1 MIIEKWL
8 KAKGMSF
15 ILTVIIMF
23 VFWIL
28 LSGEFD
34 FILISSGIISSLL
47 VSYLSH
53 DLLIGET
60 DIRLATI
67 KLLRFIRYLPWLLW
81 QIVLSNIDLVYRTL
95 HPSMPIEPVVIEFDT
110 PLRTEMGIT
119 ILANSITLTPG
130 TVTLEANSKGRF
142 IVHAIAR
149 GPADSLLA
157 GDMQARVKIIE
168 GETDV

>member
-1 MIIEKWL
+1 
-8 KAKGMSF
+8 MSF
-15 ILTVIIMF
+15 IITSIIMF
-23 VFWIL
+23 LFWIL
-28 LSGEFD
+28 LSGEFS
-34 FILISSGIISSLL
+34 FVLILSAVVSSLL
-47 VSYLSH
+47 VAYLSH
-53 DLLIGET
+53 DLLIGEI
-60 DIRLATI
+60 DIRLAAI
-67 KLLRFIRYLPWLLW
+67 KIIRFIKYLPWLLW

-95 HPSMPIEPVVIEFDT
+95 DPKMPIEPVVIEFDT
-110 PLRTEMGIT
+110 PLRTDMGIT

>member
-1 MIIEKWL
+1 
-8 KAKGMSF
+8 MSF
-15 ILTVIIMF
+15 IITSIIMF
-23 VFWIL
+23 LFWIL
-28 LSGEFD
+28 LSGEFS
-34 FILISSGIISSLL
+34 FVLILSAVVSSLL
-47 VSYLSH
+47 VAYLSH
-53 DLLIGET
+53 DLLIGEI
-60 DIRLATI
+60 DIRLAAI
-67 KLLRFIRYLPWLLW
+67 KIIRFIKYLPWLLW

-95 HPSMPIEPVVIEFDT
+95 DPKMPIEPVVIEFDT
-110 PLRTEMGIT
+110 PLRTDMGIT

-168 GETDV
+168 GEIDV